1 MRPPSAHPSPLG
13 VIPHFPQQDAR
24 QPFGAAVRANPG
36 LLNAPLLVADPH
48 CAHAPTSMGVRN
60 GEILTVEPR
69 AVFRLDADRKR
80 ASHFDPLGHHHL
92 HSLEVV
98 QAVIGP
104 ERRRQLHVGSTANES
119 VRIAREPYV
128 TAGSRAAE
136 VQAHDDEFG
145 GGMASARPKR
155 RSFNPSLA
163 RSYGVSQ
170 ATIGRLAASSPFG
183 ASAVC
188 AWGGSITSS

>member
-24 QPFGAAVRANPG
+24 QTFGAAVRANPG

-48 CAHAPTSMGVRN
+48 CAHAPTSMGSGMVKYSPLN
-60 GEILTVEPR
+60 HLPSSVLMQIG
-69 AVFRLDADRKR
+69 KR

-104 ERRRQLHVGSTANES
+104 ERRHTSGSTANES
-119 VRIAREPYV
+119 VRIANEPYV
-128 TAGSRAAE
+128 TAGTRAAE
-136 VQAHDDEFG
+136 VQAHDGEFG
-145 GGMASARPKR
+145 GGMASARPTR
-155 RSFNPSLA
+155 R
-163 RSYGVSQ
+163 
-170 ATIGRLAASSPFG
+170 FG
-183 ASAVC
+183 IS
-188 AWGGSITSS
+188 